1 MCGACSDTAKENDH
15 SRPFEAESSVPIKVR
30 AFVTAS
36 GVRCVGG
43 RCGVC
48 VVHWGQSCEEV
59 TFALKVVACTA
70 RASLVPC
77 HVLVVVVVVER
88 GGTPASVEKRGERWR
103 DPVRGGVGLCGTHC
117 SRGRGGRG
125 PSHKYL

>member
-1 MCGACSDTAKENDH
+1 M
-15 SRPFEAESSVPIKVR
+15 
-30 AFVTAS
+30 
-36 GVRCVGG
+36 
-43 RCGVC
+43 C

-77 HVLVVVVVVER
+77 HVVVVVVVVER